1 MLVIITI
8 LLFTA
13 FITYGVSEHV
23 LVVSLHNIRVLVS
36 RMCNGIAN
44 LFAKKQSNNDV
55 DEDEINIPQKKQLKF
70 RSYKKEEEHSREKRL
85 IEQVR
90 ELEQKNAE
98 LQQQG
103 RELTTQ
109 YKSQLSSLANK
120 VAAYEKKI
128 ETVCTENDVLK
139 QRLGGL
145 QPIESNVASIF
156 CDEYEQIK
164 SETFKFIG
172 RIIHEFE
179 KSSIHAKDDSLSYI
193 LDLVYDK
200 IDADNNPIIKWYSF
214 LKDTAFVPKELTFDL
229 TSKTDSKSQQ
239 EYLQKYAFE
248 KYYRE
253 QISSAM
259 LLAEK
264 VRLAASSPNQSE
276 NIRAFISRFI
286 TLMVEYGIEI
296 EYIPTHSILDDSDFS
311 RYEVESISC
320 GDNEEENK
328 VIEVRRYAVN
338 RPCVLAEPEKTILVI
353 NI

>member
-8 LLFTA
+8 LLFIA

-23 LVVSLHNIRVLVS
+23 LVVTLHNIRVIVS
-36 RMCNGIAN
+36 RMCNGIAK

-55 DEDEINIPQKKQLKF
+55 DEDDIAIPQKQQPKF
-70 RSYKKEEEHSREKRL
+70 RSYKREEEHSREKRL
-85 IEQVR
+85 LEQVH
-90 ELEQKNAE
+90 ELEQENAE

-109 YKSQLSSLANK
+109 YKSQLSSLSHK
-120 VAAYEKKI
+120 VAAYEKRI
-128 ETVCTENDVLK
+128 ETVSIENDVLK
-139 QRLGGL
+139 QRLNGL
-145 QPIESNVASIF
+145 QPIDKDVASTF
-156 CDEYEQIK
+156 CTEYEQIK
-164 SETFKFIG
+164 NATFKFIG
-172 RIIHEFE
+172 RVINEYEKIIVNPQ
-179 KSSIHAKDDSLSYI
+179 DDCITYI
-193 LDLVYDK
+193 FGLTYDK
-200 IDADNNPIIKWYSF
+200 IDEDNNPIIRWYSF

-229 TSKTDSKSQQ
+229 ASKTDCKSQQ

-264 VRLAASSPNQSE
+264 VRLAVSSPDQSE
-276 NIRAFISRFI
+276 NIQGFISSFI
-286 TLMVEYGIEI
+286 TLMKEYDIEI
-296 EYIPTHSILDDSDFS
+296 DYIPTHSILDDSNFS
-311 RYEVESISC
+311 RYEVESIS
-320 GDNEEENK
+320 GDDEEENK